1 MPGTSRRQSNCLAA
15 VGYGALLTIL
25 AVVFAAQFA
34 ADDLPAL
41 RDRPFV
47 LGFVIVCLGLSLAG
61 WVAIAVLGRRV
72 VEQIGTQGLVTIGL
86 VAGLHFVVTYTS
98 LIANMALRVLLGPM
112 AIFITGI
119 ADEGIPCLLLAVLL
133 TLYPRPGT
141 LMLTHMASF
150 VLNCVFG
157 GFFGLMT
164 VLYVTV
170 SIVLGETA
178 LALMRV
184 TTGTRLREPRPRP
197 DANIVWRVALGVGLA
212 NALPFPAQYGFSMAL
227 YRAHYPS
234 WFIVAVT
241 LGPGLVYGLLGAAVG
256 TRLGYKLR
264 RTRR

>member
-1 MPGTSRRQSNCLAA
+1 VAC
-15 VGYGALLTIL
+15 YGAVLTLLS
-25 AVVFAAQFA
+25 VVFGAQFVA
-34 ADDLPAL
+34 NDLPVM
-41 RDRPFV
+41 RDRPLL
-47 LGFVIVCLGLSLAG
+47 LGVVIVSLGLSLVG
-61 WVAIAVLGRRV
+61 WLGIAVFGRRI
-72 VEQIGTQGLVTIGL
+72 VEGIGTEGLVTIGL

-98 LIANMALRVLLGPM
+98 MIVGVALRTLLGPM

-119 ADEGIPCLLLAVLL
+119 ADEGIPCLLLAILL

-141 LMLTHMASF
+141 LMLTNMASF

-170 SIVLGETA
+170 SIVLGEGA

-184 TTGTRLREPRPRP
+184 TTGPSLRETRRAPPWTT
-197 DANIVWRVALGVGLA
+197 VTRVALGVGLA

-227 YRAHYPS
+227 YRMHYGT

-241 LGPGLVYGLLGAAVG
+241 LFPGLIYGMLGAAVG
-256 TRLGYKLR
+256 TSLGYKLR
-264 RTRR
+264 RTAR